1 MFFSTWQGTPLL
13 TYTEKDYHELWI
25 RRNDK
30 TEQPE
35 RPWVVTENGQYKYYG
50 NFDWYNYLY
59 DHKRPTH
66 EHNVSISGGSEHLK
80 FRLSGGYYNQKGVL
94 KIQPDKYERYNFK
107 SRLEAKVTPW
117 LSVSNNTSYFKS
129 NYSYP
134 GLGGV
139 NTIFKNASY
148 RALPILV
155 PVHPDGTLVYETN
168 IMNYTLAGTTVALS
182 NKKHNNKD
190 EIDEFMTTFE
200 VVINPVK
207 HVEIIGNYTYSKYDK
222 KCTNRSVDMQY
233 SKVPGVTITMPEST
247 SGGNKLTVLN
257 TKNLYYAYNAYG
269 TYGNLFAG
277 SHNVKLTG
285 GINYETKSYEDLTV
299 SKDGLLSDELND
311 FNLAKGENTVV
322 TGGKNKYALFG
333 VFYRANYDYKG
344 RYLFEASGRYDGS
357 SRFKKGHRYGFFP
370 SFSAGWRI
378 SEEPFYGALKNT
390 VDNLKLRLS
399 YGTLGNQQVG
409 YYDYLQQIET
419 GKVLNYSF
427 GDKEKASYAYE
438 TAPNASDL
446 TWETVVTKNIGLDI
460 GIFNN
465 RLNISADAYIR
476 DTKDMLMPGKAL
488 PSVYG
493 AKSPNMNAA
502 DLRTKGWELVVAWND
517 RFNVMDKPFNYGVS
531 FGIGDNVSKITKYDN
546 PNKEISSPY
555 VGQRLGDIWG
565 YMVDGYFATDE
576 EAANYGV
583 DQSVVNYIINN
594 AVVDRGL
601 HAGDMKYLDLDGN
614 NKIEQTVS
622 ANDIKDQRIIGNS
635 LPRYTYSIR
644 LNAEWNGIDFSVFFQ
659 GVGKQDWYPSSDAFA
674 FWGPYSSPAPSFI
687 PKDFLADVWS
697 VDNPD
702 AYFPRPRGY
711 IAWTDGR
718 SLSSVNNR
726 YLQSLAC
733 CRLKNLTVGY
743 TLPVKWLS
751 KIHVQKARL
760 YFSGENLLTLD
771 RLDTDYID
779 PEAAA
784 AGTNWKTGKTNALS
798 YPFSKTY
805 SFGIDITF

>member
-1 MFFSTWQGTPLL
+1 MSSFLSVDVNKWLTTQLDIRYANSTQNKVEQGGRNGVWGSAMYLPSYHNILPYEQDGIEYPAETSATFVRYGEPRVIKKTNLRTLGRVIISPLKGL
-13 TYTEKDYHELWI
+13 KITGEYTYNRITDYN
-25 RRNDK
+25 RMYVNK
-30 TEQPE
+30 
-35 RPWVVTENGQYKYYG
+35 YKYIG
-50 NFDWYNYLY
+50 FNFTGLLNNVENSRYALTQGFTNYNAINAFANY
-59 DHKRPTH
+59 DFSIGKHDISIMGGYNQEESHKESQWSQRTDVLLENLP
-66 EHNVSISGGSEHLK
+66 S
-80 FRLSGGYYNQKGVL
+80 LSGSTGTA
-94 KIQPDKYERYNFK
+94 
-107 SRLEAKVTPW
+107 SVTD
-117 LSVSNNTSYFKS
+117 SFDEYAIR
-129 NYSYP
+129 
-134 GLGGV
+134 GL
-139 NTIFKNASY
+139 FY
-148 RALPILV
+148 RV
-155 PVHPDGTLVYETN
+155 
-168 IMNYTLAGTTVALS
+168 
-182 NKKHNNKD
+182 
-190 EIDEFMTTFE
+190 
-200 VVINPVK
+200 
-207 HVEIIGNYTYSKYDK
+207 NYTYDGKY
-222 KCTNRSVDMQY
+222 M
-233 SKVPGVTITMPEST
+233 
-247 SGGNKLTVLN
+247 
-257 TKNLYYAYNAYG
+257 
-269 TYGNLFAG
+269 
-277 SHNVKLTG
+277 
-285 GINYETKSYEDLTV
+285 
-299 SKDGLLSDELND
+299 
-311 FNLAKGENTVV
+311 
-322 TGGKNKYALFG
+322 
-333 VFYRANYDYKG
+333 
-344 RYLFEASGRYDGS
+344 FEANGRYDGT
-357 SRFKKGHRYGFFP
+357 SRFPKDSRFGFFP

-726 YLQSLAC
+726 YLQSLAY

>member
-1 MFFSTWQGTPLL
+1 M
-13 TYTEKDYHELWI
+13 
-25 RRNDK
+25 
-30 TEQPE
+30 
-35 RPWVVTENGQYKYYG
+35 
-50 NFDWYNYLY
+50 
-59 DHKRPTH
+59 
-66 EHNVSISGGSEHLK
+66 
-80 FRLSGGYYNQKGVL
+80 
-94 KIQPDKYERYNFK
+94 
-107 SRLEAKVTPW
+107 
-117 LSVSNNTSYFKS
+117 
-129 NYSYP
+129 
-134 GLGGV
+134 
-139 NTIFKNASY
+139 
-148 RALPILV
+148 
-155 PVHPDGTLVYETN
+155 
-168 IMNYTLAGTTVALS
+168 
-182 NKKHNNKD
+182 
-190 EIDEFMTTFE
+190 
-200 VVINPVK
+200 
-207 HVEIIGNYTYSKYDK
+207 
-222 KCTNRSVDMQY
+222 
-233 SKVPGVTITMPEST
+233 
-247 SGGNKLTVLN
+247 
-257 TKNLYYAYNAYG
+257 
-269 TYGNLFAG
+269 
-277 SHNVKLTG
+277 
-285 GINYETKSYEDLTV
+285 
-299 SKDGLLSDELND
+299 
-311 FNLAKGENTVV
+311 
-322 TGGKNKYALFG
+322 
-333 VFYRANYDYKG
+333 
-344 RYLFEASGRYDGS
+344 
-357 SRFKKGHRYGFFP
+357 
-370 SFSAGWRI
+370 
-378 SEEPFYGALKNT
+378 KNT

-726 YLQSLAC
+726 YLQSLAY

>member
-1 MFFSTWQGTPLL
+1 MSV
-13 TYTEKDYHELWI
+13 
-25 RRNDK
+25 R
-30 TEQPE
+30 
-35 RPWVVTENGQYKYYG
+35 
-50 NFDWYNYLY
+50 DW
-59 DHKRPTH
+59 
-66 EHNVSISGGSEHLK
+66 G
-80 FRLSGGYYNQKGVL
+80 
-94 KIQPDKYERYNFK
+94 
-107 SRLEAKVTPW
+107 
-117 LSVSNNTSYFKS
+117 
-129 NYSYP
+129 
-134 GLGGV
+134 
-139 NTIFKNASY
+139 
-148 RALPILV
+148 
-155 PVHPDGTLVYETN
+155 
-168 IMNYTLAGTTVALS
+168 
-182 NKKHNNKD
+182 
-190 EIDEFMTTFE
+190 
-200 VVINPVK
+200 
-207 HVEIIGNYTYSKYDK
+207 
-222 KCTNRSVDMQY
+222 
-233 SKVPGVTITMPEST
+233 
-247 SGGNKLTVLN
+247 
-257 TKNLYYAYNAYG
+257 
-269 TYGNLFAG
+269 
-277 SHNVKLTG
+277 
-285 GINYETKSYEDLTV
+285 
-299 SKDGLLSDELND
+299 
-311 FNLAKGENTVV
+311 
-322 TGGKNKYALFG
+322 
-333 VFYRANYDYKG
+333 
-344 RYLFEASGRYDGS
+344 
-357 SRFKKGHRYGFFP
+357 
-370 SFSAGWRI
+370 
-378 SEEPFYGALKNT
+378 
-390 VDNLKLRLS
+390 
-399 YGTLGNQQVG
+399 
-409 YYDYLQQIET
+409 
-419 GKVLNYSF
+419 
-427 GDKEKASYAYE
+427 
-438 TAPNASDL
+438 
-446 TWETVVTKNIGLDI
+446 
-460 GIFNN
+460 
-465 RLNISADAYIR
+465 
-476 DTKDMLMPGKAL
+476 
-488 PSVYG
+488 
-493 AKSPNMNAA
+493 
-502 DLRTKGWELVVAWND
+502 
-517 RFNVMDKPFNYGVS
+517 
-531 FGIGDNVSKITKYDN
+531 
-546 PNKEISSPY
+546 
-555 VGQRLGDIWG
+555 IWG

-726 YLQSLAC
+726 YLQSLAY